1 MNDTVRFRAS
11 HPAKKDDFLILK
23 DQGPVLPDLV
33 PSVLVIDDEP
43 MTCKQLERLLA
54 YNGYVVTTA
63 GSAED
68 GLKKL
73 EKQAID
79 LVITDLRLPGISGVD
94 LTKRMREL
102 WPDIPVVVMTGYA
115 EIATAVE
122 VLKLG
127 ASDYLVKPFS
137 AAAIHES
144 IRNVVEKAR
153 VFMEIRRFREQIKG
167 QYELGGMLSKTP
179 EMHRVF
185 EIIRTVADT
194 NSTVVVEGET
204 GTGKELVASAIHHQ
218 SRRKEAPF
226 VPINCAGVPES
237 LLESELFGYE
247 QGAFTG
253 ANRARPGK
261 IELAQGGTLFL
272 DEIESMPLS
281 MQSKL
286 LLVLQS
292 QKVERLG
299 GSRRIQ
305 IDMRV
310 IAASNIP
317 LKDLVAE
324 GRMRSDFYYRI
335 NVISIHLIPLRQRL
349 DDIPLL
355 VHDFL
360 HQHPLAK
367 ERRIA
372 EISKSA
378 MARLMQFHWPGNIR
392 ELHNVLERAIVMTKG
407 HIIEEIELPGTELS
421 RTFNWDDGAPHM
433 SLRRWMQQQE
443 KAYLARKLEAFGG
456 KVGLTAKSCGIDVKS
471 LYRKMR
477 LLGLDK
483 KSYQGRAA
491 NDSTTPTGAAREP
504 TRASSQLLDQAGS
517 E

>member
-1 MNDTVRFRAS
+1 MEHSRKVGALATTNKENSVE
-11 HPAKKDDFLILK
+11 AKIR
-23 DQGPVLPDLV
+23 GSELPDLV
-33 PSVLVIDDEP
+33 PRILIIDDEP
-43 MTCKQLERLLA
+43 MTCKQLERLLGQ
-54 YNGYVVTTA
+54 NGYVVTTG
-63 GSAED
+63 GSAEE
-68 GLKKL
+68 GLAKL
-73 EKQAID
+73 EKRDID
-79 LVITDLRLPGISGVD
+79 VVITDLRLPGMSGVE
-94 LTKRMREL
+94 LTKRMRETF
-102 WPDIPVVVMTGYA
+102 PDVPVVVMTGYA
-115 EIATAVE
+115 EIKTAVE

-144 IRNVVEKAR
+144 VRNVVEKAR
-153 VFMEIRRFREQIKG
+153 VFMDIRRFREQLKG
-167 QYELGGMLSKTP
+167 QYELGGILSKTP

-194 NSTVVVEGET
+194 NSTVVIEGET

-218 SRRKEAPF
+218 SRRRDGPF
-226 VPINCAGVPES
+226 ITINCAGLPES

-253 ANRARPGK
+253 ANRSRPGK
-261 IELAQGGTLFL
+261 IELAHGGTLFL
-272 DEIESMPLS
+272 DEIESMPVS

-299 GSRRIQ
+299 GNRRTQ

-310 IAASNIP
+310 IAATNIP
-317 LKDLVAE
+317 LKELVAD
-324 GRMRSDFYYRI
+324 GRMRSDFYYRL

-367 ERRIA
+367 ERGIN
-372 EISKSA
+372 EISRAA

-392 ELHNVLERAIVMTKG
+392 ELHNVLERAMIMAKG
-407 HIIEEIELPGTELS
+407 HGLEEVELPGTELS
-421 RTFNWDDGAPHM
+421 REYNWDDNA
-433 SLRRWMQQQE
+433 SNLTLRRWLQEQE
-443 KAYLARKLEAFGG
+443 KTFLARKLEAFGG

-483 KSYQGRAA
+483 KAFQMQMK
-491 NDSTTPTGAAREP
+491 STELEDRQSPRTPRKSTSP
-504 TRASSQLLDQAGS
+504 LLHSNRD
-517 E
+517 

>member
-1 MNDTVRFRAS
+1 MDHTRKAGAFITSKKETSAE
-11 HPAKKDDFLILK
+11 AKMS
-23 DQGPVLPDLV
+23 DLV
-33 PSVLVIDDEP
+33 PRILIIDDEP
-43 MTCKQLERLLA
+43 MTCKQLERLLVQ
-54 YNGYVVTTA
+54 NGYLITTA
-63 GSAED
+63 SSAEE
-68 GLKKL
+68 GLAKL
-73 EKQAID
+73 ERRDID
-79 LVITDLRLPGISGVD
+79 VVITDLRLPGMSGVEV
-94 LTKRMREL
+94 TKRVRETF
-102 WPDIPVVVMTGYA
+102 PDVSVVVMTGYA
-115 EIATAVE
+115 EITTAVE

-144 IRNVVEKAR
+144 VRNVLEKAR
-153 VFMEIRRFREQIKG
+153 VFMEIRRFREQLKG
-167 QYELGGMLSKTP
+167 QYELGGILSKTP

-194 NSTVVVEGET
+194 NSTVVIEGET

-218 SRRKEAPF
+218 SRRREGAF
-226 VPINCAGVPES
+226 ITINCAGVPES

-253 ANRARPGK
+253 ANRSRPGK
-261 IELAQGGTLFL
+261 IELADGGTLFL

-281 MQSKL
+281 MQAKL

-299 GSRRIQ
+299 GNRRTQ
-305 IDMRV
+305 IDTRV
-310 IAASNIP
+310 IAATNIP
-317 LKDLVAE
+317 LKDLVADR
-324 GRMRSDFYYRI
+324 RMRSDFYYRI

-367 ERRIA
+367 ERGIK

-378 MARLMQFHWPGNIR
+378 MTRLMQFHWPGNIR
-392 ELHNVLERAIVMTKG
+392 ELHNVLERAIIMAKG
-407 HIIEEIELPGTELS
+407 HVLEEVELPGTELS
-421 RTFNWDDGAPHM
+421 RDFNWDDTA
-433 SLRRWMQQQE
+433 SNLTLRRWLQQQE
-443 KAYLARKLEAFGG
+443 KAFLARKLETFGG

-483 KSYQGRAA
+483 KAFQAQASSGESQVRP
-491 NDSTTPTGAAREP
+491 DSTAPRKAT
-504 TRASSQLLDQAGS
+504 SQLHSSG
-517 E
+517 